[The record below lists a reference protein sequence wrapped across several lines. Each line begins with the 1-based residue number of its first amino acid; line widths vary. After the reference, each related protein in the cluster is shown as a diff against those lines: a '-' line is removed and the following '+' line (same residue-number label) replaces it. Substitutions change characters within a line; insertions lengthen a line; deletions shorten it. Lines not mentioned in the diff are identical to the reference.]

1 MSEINEEYE
10 NATNQVL
17 KVLEEWG
24 ANSRFIWFRE
34 MHRITDIDKGL
45 LRNILNELK
54 KSKEVKDMHGTNNR
68 IFFCLKRYYIKCRDV
83 EFRFKGK
90 EIMLRDG
97 SKTKIIQGSTNATE
111 RTRKRLEKQKN
122 KRRAKSFTKTK
133 IKDHTNHKESSDCR
147 REKLDS
153 ARLSLADSATS
164 SVISYN

>member
-1 MSEINEEYE
+1 MIEINEEYE
-10 NATNQVL
+10 VATQKVL
-17 KVLEEWG
+17 KLLEEWG
-24 ANSRFIWFRE
+24 SGSKFIWFRE
-34 MHRITDIDKGL
+34 IHRITDVDKGL

-68 IFFCLKRYYIKCRDV
+68 IFFCLKKYYVKCRDV

-122 KRRAKSFTKTK
+122 KRRVKAFTKAK
-133 IKDHTNHKESSDCR
+133 NKRPHKS
-147 REKLDS
+147 
-153 ARLSLADSATS
+153 
-164 SVISYN
+164 

>member
-1 MSEINEEYE
+1 MDERDEEY
-10 NATNQVL
+10 NDATDQVL
-17 KVLEEWG
+17 KILEEWG
-24 ANSRFIWFRE
+24 SESKFIWFRE
-34 MHRITDIDKGL
+34 LHRITDIDKGL

-68 IFFCLKRYYIKCRDV
+68 IFFCLKKYYIKCRDV

-90 EIMLRDG
+90 PIMLRDG

-133 IKDHTNHKESSDCR
+133 SKRPHKS
-147 REKLDS
+147 
-153 ARLSLADSATS
+153 
-164 SVISYN
+164 